1 MAKFV
6 IFGKDI
12 LVEPNMVNMRFD
24 SCFLLAENFPD
35 ALDWPSLPREGHR
48 PTRLLASCPFE
59 TTLPLEGD
67 TLGYSAARVC
77 ALVQQQHYL
86 QQQHQ
91 QAAEEAG
98 RSS

>member
-1 MAKFV
+1 MR
-6 IFGKDI
+6 DR
-12 LVEPNMVNMRFD
+12 RFD
-24 SCFLLAENFPD
+24 RCIMFAENSSD

-67 TLGYSAARVC
+67 TLGYSAAPVC